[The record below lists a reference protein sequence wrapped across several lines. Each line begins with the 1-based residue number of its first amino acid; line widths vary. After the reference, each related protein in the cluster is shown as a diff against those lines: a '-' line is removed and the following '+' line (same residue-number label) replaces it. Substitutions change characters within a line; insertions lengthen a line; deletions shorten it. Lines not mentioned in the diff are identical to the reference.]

1 MPSFFKKGE
10 KKNTKP
16 RNQDSVLIP
25 SSVTVSSYPGPCVR
39 VRVRDLLRVP
49 FSSRCPHHSHLLFF
63 FLLLLLGVNPPCG
76 RVPVSP
82 LGPEL
87 GRTVGLEAA
96 GAGNGDD
103 APPPAP
109 PPALLLLLMVI
120 LLSRSCVQRCE
131 KLSGKNKL

>member
-1 MPSFFKKGE
+1 M
-10 KKNTKP
+10 
-16 RNQDSVLIP
+16 
-25 SSVTVSSYPGPCVR
+25 R

-49 FSSRCPHHSHLLFF
+49 FLSRCPPHSHLLFLF
-63 FLLLLLGVNPPCG
+63 FHLLGVNPPYG

-87 GRTVGLEAA
+87 CRTVGLEAA
-96 GAGNGDD
+96 GAGNRDD
-103 APPPAP
+103 APLPPPP